1 VKRAA
6 LLLLLLLAAC
16 GFNLRGSVD
25 LPFKTIYVPNATSG
39 IALDIKRQ
47 IQSGSATR
55 VVDDPATAQ
64 ARLQFTEE
72 SRVKEILSLTTSGRV
87 REYRLRYRV
96 SFKVDDSKG
105 GTYVPLNTVALQRDL
120 TYDDSVALAKEGEEE
135 LLFRD
140 MQNDMVQQILRRLG
154 AARAPAVN

>member
-1 VKRAA
+1 VTRAA
-6 LLLLLLLAAC
+6 FLLLSLLAAC

-25 LPFKTIYVPNATSG
+25 LPFDTLYMPNATSG
-39 IALDIKRQ
+39 IALDLKRQ

-55 VVDDPATAQ
+55 VVDDPKTAQ

-72 SRVKEILSLTTSGRV
+72 SRVKEILSLTTAGRV

-96 SFKVDDSKG
+96 SFRVDDSKG
-105 GTYVPLNTVALQRDL
+105 GTFVPASTVALQRDL

-140 MQNDMVQQILRRLG
+140 MQNDMVQQILRRLV
-154 AARAPAVN
+154 AARAPAAN

>member
-6 LLLLLLLAAC
+6 CLLLLLVSAC
-16 GFNLRGSVD
+16 GFQLRGSVA
-25 LPFKTIYVPNATSG
+25 LPFDTLYVPNATSG

-47 IQSGSATR
+47 IQAGSATR
-55 VVDDPATAQ
+55 VVEDPKAAQ

-72 SRVKEILSLTTSGRV
+72 TRDKEILSLTTAGRV

-140 MQNDMVQQILRRLG
+140 MQSDMVQQILRRLG
-154 AARAPAVN
+154 AARPPAAN

>member
-6 LLLLLLLAAC
+6 FLLISLLAAC
-16 GFNLRGSVD
+16 GFQLRGSVD
-25 LPFKTIYVPNATSG
+25 LPFETLYVPNATSG
-39 IALDIKRQ
+39 IALDLKRQ

-55 VVDDPATAQ
+55 VVDNPKAAQ
-64 ARLQFTEE
+64 ALLQFTEE
-72 SRVKEILSLTTSGRV
+72 TRVKEILSLTTSGRV

-105 GTYVPLNTVALQRDL
+105 ITYLPLNTVALQRDL

-140 MQNDMVQQILRRLG
+140 MQKDMVQQILRRLVT
-154 AARAPAVN
+154 ARAPAAN